1 MMSRF
6 GEWLPGAIEVGGRTG
21 FSVLTRVGLMAVLV
35 MTTSAYANNKKRDY
49 FGDYRVPAGFVY
61 SEATITPDKA
71 RELAR
76 EHVVL
81 TLVNVTEVSPAVAEA
96 LVIRGRDTFLT
107 LPALATL
114 DEEAATILAQRPG
127 LLRLWGLKSVTPEVA
142 AALVAHDGAR
152 LELNGIK
159 EISPAA
165 ARALAKGRRSSGI
178 SVGLIDLPLEIAAIL
193 AEFPHN
199 LDFPYLE
206 TLSLESA
213 KAIAEHGEVVQRG
226 SETVGPTL
234 DLGKARLTPAI
245 AEALLAHD
253 GPLSLNRLKRLEP
266 GVGDVLAK
274 HSFPVLL
281 MLEEIDSVALARKIF
296 SDGHASSSVARLRTM
311 SPEIATEYA
320 RAVPGSI
327 PGAILALE
335 TLTPEAATALGKV
348 SDRITLRGITHLTPE
363 LARALT
369 DRQPPVYLLGI
380 KTLDGPDALAI
391 AQALAS
397 TPAAVYL
404 GKLERVSAPAL
415 AALRKKATITLP
427 PDEKLTIVP

>member
-1 MMSRF
+1 MMARF
-6 GEWLPGAIEVGGRTG
+6 GEWLPGAIAAGDRAGLPI
-21 FSVLTRVGLMAVLV
+21 LTHVILMATLA
-35 MTTSAYANNKKRDY
+35 MTASAYADKEKRDY
-49 FGDYRVPAGFVY
+49 FGDYRVPSGFVY

-71 RELAR
+71 RELAQK
-76 EHVVL
+76 HVVL

-96 LVIRGRDTFLT
+96 LVIPGGDTVLT

-114 DEEAATILAQRPG
+114 REEAAKVLAQRPG
-127 LLRLWGLKSVTPEVA
+127 RLRLWGLKSVTAEVA
-142 AALVAHDGAR
+142 AALVSHDGDR

-159 EISPAA
+159 EIWPAA
-165 ARALAKGRRSSGI
+165 ARALAKGRRSWGI

-193 AEFPHN
+193 AEFPYH

-274 HSFPVLL
+274 HRFPVLL

-320 RAVPGSI
+320 RLD

-335 TLTPEAATALGKV
+335 TLTPEAATALGTG
-348 SDRITLRGITHLTPE
+348 SRSIALRGVTHLTPE

-369 DRQPPVYLLGI
+369 DRRPPVYLFGI
-380 KTLDGPDALAI
+380 KALDGPDAVAV
-391 AQALAS
+391 AEALAS
-397 TPAAVYL
+397 TPAPVYMEF
-404 GKLERVSAPAL
+404 LEHVSAPAL

-427 PDEKLTIVP
+427 PDDKLTIVP

>member
-6 GEWLPGAIEVGGRTG
+6 SEGLHRTTSIGRRRRLPL
-21 FSVLTRVGLMAVLV
+21 LTRVILMAALA
-35 MTTSAYANNKKRDY
+35 TTASAYADNEKRDY

-96 LVIRGRDTFLT
+96 LVIPGGDTVLT

-114 DEEAATILAQRPG
+114 NEEAAKVLAQRPG
-127 LLRLWGLKSVTPEVA
+127 RLRLWGLKSVTPEVA
-142 AALVAHDGAR
+142 AALVAHDGDR

-165 ARALAKGRRSSGI
+165 ARALAKGRRSWGI
-178 SVGLIDLPLEIAAIL
+178 SVGLIDLPREIAAIL
-193 AEFPHN
+193 AEFPYH

-274 HSFPVLL
+274 HRFPVLL

-320 RAVPGSI
+320 RLD

-335 TLTPEAATALGKV
+335 TLTPEAATALGTG
-348 SDRITLRGITHLTPE
+348 SRSIALRGVTHLTPE

-369 DRQPPVYLLGI
+369 DRRPPVYLFGI
-380 KTLDGPDALAI
+380 KALDGPDAVAV
-391 AQALAS
+391 AEALAS
-397 TPAAVYL
+397 TPAPVYMEF
-404 GKLERVSAPAL
+404 LEHVSAPAL

-427 PDEKLTIVP
+427 PDDKLTIVP

>member
-1 MMSRF
+1 MMSPF
-6 GEWLPGAIEVGGRTG
+6 GEYLYEAMSIRPRGGLPL
-21 FSVLTRVGLMAVLV
+21 LTRVMLLAALV
-35 MTTSAYANNKKRDY
+35 MIAPAYSDEERRDY
-49 FGDYRVPAGFVY
+49 FGDYRLPSGFVY
-61 SEATITPDKA
+61 TEATITPEKA
-71 RELAR
+71 RELAQQYR
-76 EHVVL
+76 VL
-81 TLVNVTEVSPAVAEA
+81 TLANVTEVSSAVAKA
-96 LVIRGRDTFLT
+96 LATPDEDTFLT
-107 LPALATL
+107 LPALANL
-114 DEEAATILAQRPG
+114 DEEAALMLAQRYG
-127 LLRLWGLKSVTPEVA
+127 CLRLWGLKSVTPEVA
-142 AALVAHDGAR
+142 AALVSHDGDR

-165 ARALAKGRRSSGI
+165 ARALAKGRRSWGI
-178 SVGLIDLPLEIAAIL
+178 SVGLIDLPPEIAAIL
-193 AEFPHN
+193 AEFRYD

-274 HSFPVLL
+274 HRFPVLL

-320 RAVPGSI
+320 RLD

-335 TLTPEAATALGKV
+335 TLTPEAATALGTG
-348 SDRITLRGITHLTPE
+348 SRSIALRGVTHLTPE

-369 DRQPPVYLLGI
+369 DRRPPVYLFGI
-380 KTLDGPDALAI
+380 KALDGPDAVAV
-391 AQALAS
+391 AEALAS
-397 TPAAVYL
+397 TPAPVYMEF
-404 GKLERVSAPAL
+404 LERVSAPAL